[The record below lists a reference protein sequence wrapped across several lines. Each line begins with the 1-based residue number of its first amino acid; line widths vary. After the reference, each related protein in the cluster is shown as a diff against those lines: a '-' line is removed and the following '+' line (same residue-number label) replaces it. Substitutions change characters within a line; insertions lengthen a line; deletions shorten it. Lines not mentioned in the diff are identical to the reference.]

1 MSGRNGDK
9 SRFGYQRKR
18 KLQRRDRNRELK
30 KQLLGEAAKPAALK
44 P

>member
-1 MSGRNGDK
+1 MSFRNGDK

-30 KQLLGEAAKPAALK
+30 KQLLGEAAKATVAK
-44 P
+44 S